1 MGFKRAAGYCM
12 CNDGQG
18 TQINSHENN
27 ITEIQYKMKILK
39 QFLIILAISFAGEI
53 LKYILPLPVPAS
65 IYGMVILFIGLLT
78 GLIPLNSVRSAGKFM
93 IEIMPVMFI
102 PAGVGLM
109 SSWGN
114 LKPVLVPVLVI
125 TVVALLT
132 VMIATGHVS
141 QLVIRMQKRKR
152 ADAGVNK

>member
-1 MGFKRAAGYCM
+1 
-12 CNDGQG
+12 
-18 TQINSHENN
+18 
-27 ITEIQYKMKILK
+27 MKLLK
-39 QFLIILAISFAGEI
+39 QFLIILAISVVGEI
-53 LKYILPLPVPAS
+53 LQY
-65 IYGMVILFIGLLT
+65 FIGLLT
-78 GLIPLNSVRSAGKFM
+78 GLIPLDTVRSAGKFM

-114 LKPVLVPVLVI
+114 LEPVLVPVLVI

-152 ADAGVNK
+152 ADAGENK

>member
-1 MGFKRAAGYCM
+1 
-12 CNDGQG
+12 
-18 TQINSHENN
+18 
-27 ITEIQYKMKILK
+27 MKLLK
-39 QFLIILAISFAGEI
+39 QFLIILAISFVGEI
-53 LKYILPLPVPAS
+53 LKYLLPLPVPVS

-78 GLIPLNSVRSAGKFM
+78 GLIPLNSVRSVGQFM
-93 IEIMPVMFI
+93 IEIIPVMFI

-132 VMIATGHVS
+132 VMIATGYVS

-152 ADAGVNK
+152 ADAGENK

>member
-1 MGFKRAAGYCM
+1 
-12 CNDGQG
+12 
-18 TQINSHENN
+18 
-27 ITEIQYKMKILK
+27 
-39 QFLIILAISFAGEI
+39 
-53 LKYILPLPVPAS
+53 
-65 IYGMVILFIGLLT
+65 
-78 GLIPLNSVRSAGKFM
+78 M

-114 LKPVLVPVLVI
+114 LKPVLVPVIVI

>member
-1 MGFKRAAGYCM
+1 
-12 CNDGQG
+12 
-18 TQINSHENN
+18 
-27 ITEIQYKMKILK
+27 
-39 QFLIILAISFAGEI
+39 
-53 LKYILPLPVPAS
+53 
-65 IYGMVILFIGLLT
+65 
-78 GLIPLNSVRSAGKFM
+78 M

-114 LKPVLVPVLVI
+114 LKPVLVPVIVI

-132 VMIATGHVS
+132 VMIAKGHVS

-152 ADAGVNK
+152 ADAGQNK